1 MRRRRFTAAC
11 TVKKN
16 MKRNKKAALCRRGIP
31 PLPGLEGCFSFLFSP
46 PEGRVSAFS
55 DSALLLIRISFK
67 QKAAQNPPCSFSVS
81 EQNDKPGYV
90 VEWPSI
96 HFCRR
101 RQTLATYPKADGPPY
116 AFCSVLLRMGFTCA
130 PPVASRAVVSYTA
143 FPPLRGCICCPA
155 RFISVAL
162 SLESPPPD
170 VIWHPAL

>member
-1 MRRRRFTAAC
+1 MC
-11 TVKKN
+11 SQSHI
-16 MKRNKKAALCRRGIP
+16 LCSFI
-31 PLPGLEGCFSFLFSP
+31 FLFMS
-46 PEGRVSAFS
+46 
-55 DSALLLIRISFK
+55 
-67 QKAAQNPPCSFSVS
+67 S

-116 AFCSVLLRMGFTCA
+116 AFCSVLLRMGFTYA
-130 PPVASRAVVSYTA
+130 PPVTSRAVVSYTA
-143 FPPLRGCICCPA
+143 LPPLPVKDR
-155 RFISVAL
+155 RYISVAL